1 MGRPAES
8 KVPTVSGAERVSRT
22 ARQRALRYTQA
33 ECLRN
38 SAHEKGPQLGAFF
51 RACHSAWA
59 LAALCSRAVSTQTP
73 REVPSQQLR
82 LGFEPPQPSLQLVN
96 TSHQMSGTS
105 KKAATMKI
113 VSVALLS
120 SGIAILLAAAALAF
134 QGGIIADS
142 TGGVGG
148 ITPVETVM
156 WVVAPV
162 LASLGLVLL
171 FVRPRIKK

>member
-1 MGRPAES
+1 
-8 KVPTVSGAERVSRT
+8 
-22 ARQRALRYTQA
+22 
-33 ECLRN
+33 
-38 SAHEKGPQLGAFF
+38 
-51 RACHSAWA
+51 
-59 LAALCSRAVSTQTP
+59 
-73 REVPSQQLR
+73 
-82 LGFEPPQPSLQLVN
+82 
-96 TSHQMSGTS
+96 
-105 KKAATMKI
+105 MKI

-162 LASLGLVLL
+162 LAILGLVLL